1 MFCYLIPPGTEI
13 RVDLVEVLQ
22 NRLNDALLEVL
33 TSMLYRNPVCKL
45 YPDDVRYIQPCEER
59 ADNSMTVIN
68 LTPLFIH
75 TFNLYLQVILNLTF

>member
-1 MFCYLIPPGTEI
+1 MCYFLISSGTEI

-45 YPDDVRYIQPCEER
+45 YPDDVRYMQPCEER
-59 ADNSMTVIN
+59 ADNSIIVIILHHN
-68 LTPLFIH
+68 FHIYLIYIYVTLNS
-75 TFNLYLQVILNLTF
+75 TF